1 MNNIKIKLSVIANS
15 IAIFALSILSIISFY
30 FTKDSLYQS
39 TLHAET
45 ELLKATQISIEDFRS
60 RNISLLN
67 TLEKDILNL
76 PYEALNSQDNII
88 NNAGAILKY
97 YRNSGNLLAVYI
109 GLDNGENIVSDV

>member
-45 ELLKATQISIEDFRS
+45 ELLKATQISMRGF
-60 RNISLLN
+60 
-67 TLEKDILNL
+67 
-76 PYEALNSQDNII
+76 
-88 NNAGAILKY
+88 
-97 YRNSGNLLAVYI
+97 
-109 GLDNGENIVSDV
+109 